1 MNQTALKV
9 QRPYSRAE
17 EMTHWISHGTGFLA
31 ILAGTPFL
39 ILAAVRHGGAAS
51 VVGAAIFAVTAAMLY
66 LSSTIYHSLPEG
78 KAKEVCEVIDHSAI
92 YLLIAGSYTP
102 FTLGVLRGAF
112 GWTLFGLVWGIAA
125 AGVTLKWIFGVR
137 FPKLSVMLYLA
148 MGWLV
153 IIAVRPLMQKM
164 PLPGLLWLA
173 GGGLAY
179 TAGVAFYM
187 AKRVRFAHFVWHLF
201 VLGGTACHYFAVL
214 WYAT

>member
-1 MNQTALKV
+1 MTTLLKV

-17 EMTHWISHGTGFLA
+17 ELTHWLSHGAGFVGMLV
-31 ILAGTPFL
+31 GTPFL
-39 ILAAVRHGGAAS
+39 ILAAHGAS
-51 VVGAAIFAVTAAMLY
+51 AVVGVSVFAVTGMLLY
-66 LSSTIYHSLPEG
+66 LASTVYHSLPEG
-78 KAKEVCEVIDHSAI
+78 RAKEVCEVLDHSAI
-92 YLLIAGSYTP
+92 YLLIAGTYTP
-102 FTLGVLRGAF
+102 FTLGVLRGPM

-125 AGVTLKWIFGVR
+125 VGMTLKGVFGVR
-137 FPKLSVMLYLA
+137 HPRISVALYLA

-153 IIAVRPLMQKM
+153 VIAGKKLWNDM

-201 VLGGTACHYFAVL
+201 VLAGTACHYFAVL